1 MYVCM
6 HVCIYRFIG
15 LLLDEIYIREDIVYD
30 RHSSR
35 LIGFVNLGDVDK
47 QLTSLEMTTSGQI
60 PAVSTRILTV
70 MVRGIFSRLQFPL
83 ANFPTAGVTA
93 VELHD
98 IMWEAVEKLE
108 RCDFRVVSLSGDGCS
123 PHRRF
128 FRLHQASSEVP
139 HKAVNVYS
147 QDQRIL
153 YFFSDAPHLI
163 KTARNSLSHSGYHRT
178 RLLWVSV
185 CM

>member
-1 MYVCM
+1 M
-6 HVCIYRFIG
+6 
-15 LLLDEIYIREDIVYD
+15 YD

-47 QLTSLEMTTSGQI
+47 QLASLEMANSGQI
-60 PAVSTRILTV
+60 PAVSTRMLTV

-83 ANFPTAGVTA
+83 ANFLPAGVTA
-93 VELHD
+93 VQLHD

-108 RCDFRVVSLSGDGCS
+108 RSDFMVMSLSGDGCS

-128 FRLHQASSEVP
+128 FRLHQGALDIP

-147 QDQRIL
+147 HDQKML

-163 KTARNSLSHSGYHRT
+163 KTARNCLSHSGYHRT
-178 RLLWVSV
+178 HLLWVSASL
-185 CM
+185 